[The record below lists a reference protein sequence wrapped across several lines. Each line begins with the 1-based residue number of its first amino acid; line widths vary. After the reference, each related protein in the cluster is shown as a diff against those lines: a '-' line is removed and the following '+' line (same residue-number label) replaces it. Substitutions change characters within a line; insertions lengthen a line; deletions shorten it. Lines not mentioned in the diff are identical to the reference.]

1 MNRVFIYFARFAV
14 ILGGYGFAAIA
25 ASAFLNLMLVGHLD
39 LTPDETAGVVT
50 GSIWLS
56 IPFLALFVGYFAFM
70 PSLPVILLS
79 EILGWRSWL
88 FHALA
93 GAGIA
98 AFVVLGFFGVDLGS
112 QLGQNPRLALSL
124 IGGGIVGGAAY
135 WLVAGRYAGEW
146 RARAARPTAVAP
158 GPAGDSG

>member
-1 MNRVFIYFARFAV
+1 MNRVLIYFARFAV
-14 ILGGYGFAAIA
+14 ILGGYGVAAIA

-50 GSIWLS
+50 GSFWLS
-56 IPFLALFVGYFAFM
+56 IPFVALFVGYFAFM

-88 FHALA
+88 FHSLV

-98 AFVVLGFFGVDLGS
+98 AAVVLGFFGAD
-112 QLGQNPRLALSL
+112 R
-124 IGGGIVGGAAY
+124 GA
-135 WLVAGRYAGEW
+135 E
-146 RARAARPTAVAP
+146 
-158 GPAGDSG
+158 